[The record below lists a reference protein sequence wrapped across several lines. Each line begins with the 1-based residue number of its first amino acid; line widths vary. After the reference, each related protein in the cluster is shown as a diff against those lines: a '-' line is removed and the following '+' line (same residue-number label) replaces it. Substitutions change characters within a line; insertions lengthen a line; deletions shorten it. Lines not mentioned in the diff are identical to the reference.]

1 MDWKDTTPKLFLE
14 ADTCDRSR
22 VTASHPGWDAQ
33 DSRRLINDHK
43 VQIFEDNGEV
53 HIDISRFDSGKLFCI
68 KFGQTVKFSDTW
80 RPFLILSL

>member
-1 MDWKDTTPKLFLE
+1 MDRKDTTPKLLLE
-14 ADTCDRSR
+14 PDTSDRAR
-22 VTASHPGWDAQ
+22 VAASHPGWDAE

-43 VQIFEDNGEV
+43 VEIFEDNCEI
-53 HIDISRFDSGKLFCI
+53 HIVISRLDSGKLFCI